1 MVVNDD
7 YFMVIH
13 KSESGIEHE
22 IVGSVLKI
30 AEISQPIK
38 RFHFEKKCESNDEKD
53 AMAIRKVCAQA
64 EELEKTMEKTA
75 WFQLEIIGN
84 PWKNWRCEWG
94 HLLSG

>member
-7 YFMVIH
+7 YLMVIH
-13 KSESGIEHE
+13 KSEIGIEHE

-38 RFHFEKKCESNDEKD
+38 SFHFEKKCESNDEKD

-64 EELEKTMEKTA
+64 GDLENKTWKKTA

-84 PWKNWRCEWG
+84 PWKHWRCEWG
-94 HLLSG
+94 R